1 MRFIFYIHF
10 TNYDKFIYPNSE
22 RAKDVKS
29 LGTKH
34 LTMSKISGGFQDIP
48 IKYFISR

>member
-29 LGTKH
+29 LGNQTFDYVKN
-34 LTMSKISGGFQDIP
+34 IGR
-48 IKYFISR
+48 ISRYSY